1 MDMPT
6 IAHPS
11 RTETARISS
20 DTAASTSLFAGF
32 TPADVAMVV
41 MWAALAIT
49 VLAYAISNGSI
60 GAFVAGG
67 LVAWQVTNAWTA
79 VTRRRELG
87 DGGAVMRTI

>member
-11 RTETARISS
+11 RSETARVTS
-20 DTAASTSLFAGF
+20 DTAASTSPFAGF
-32 TPADVAMVV
+32 TPGDVAMVV
-41 MWAALAIT
+41 MWAALAVI
-49 VLAYAISNGSI
+49 VLAYAISRGSI

-67 LVAWQVTNAWTA
+67 LVAWQVTNAWSA

-87 DGGAVMRTI
+87 DEGALMRTL